1 MNKNVI
7 LVRGN
12 ITPTERWFPVE
23 FHTYP
28 GGEIRLGH
36 IPNFGTS
43 GVVDVGAILRDANT
57 IEAFFHV
64 AEALKFRGNTIRLT
78 IPYLPYA
85 RQDRAKAFLDG
96 NEVLGLKLFANR
108 VNALQALSVKL
119 FDPHSDVT
127 RALFDRAIIIE
138 REECMNRS
146 GVILT
151 TKDVL
156 IAPDAGALKATY
168 QIAKKKSNQVLV
180 AEKQR
185 DMESGKI
192 TGTSV
197 HNAEQAH
204 GKNVWILDDLIDGGY
219 TFIQIAQALKN
230 QGVIADT
237 LNLYT
242 THGIYS
248 KGLDDLMK
256 NFNRVKALY
265 SFDAGSEYEFT
276 SGLFN

>member
-1 MNKNVI
+1 
-7 LVRGN
+7 
-12 ITPTERWFPVE
+12 
-23 FHTYP
+23 
-28 GGEIRLGH
+28 
-36 IPNFGTS
+36 
-43 GVVDVGAILRDANT
+43 
-57 IEAFFHV
+57 
-64 AEALKFRGNTIRLT
+64 
-78 IPYLPYA
+78 
-85 RQDRAKAFLDG
+85 
-96 NEVLGLKLFANR
+96 
-108 VNALQALSVKL
+108 
-119 FDPHSDVT
+119 
-127 RALFDRAIIIE
+127 
-138 REECMNRS
+138 
-146 GVILT
+146 
-151 TKDVL
+151 
-156 IAPDAGALKATY
+156 
-168 QIAKKKSNQVLV
+168 
-180 AEKQR
+180 
-185 DMESGKI
+185 MESGKI